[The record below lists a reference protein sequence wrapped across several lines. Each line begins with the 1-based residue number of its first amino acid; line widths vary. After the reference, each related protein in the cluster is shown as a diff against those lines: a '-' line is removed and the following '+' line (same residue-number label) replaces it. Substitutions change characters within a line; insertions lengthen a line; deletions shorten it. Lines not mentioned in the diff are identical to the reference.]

1 MTRID
6 EVADLLGK
14 SNCGCVPDETAA
26 RSLDDA
32 GHLMPDLPGPTD
44 NDPDYAP
51 VWQVGGVEYEGQHDG
66 SVLIDTGSPSDPL
79 VITRQQVLLILAASE
94 SRGAHQ

>member
-1 MTRID
+1 MTRIND
-6 EVADLLGK
+6 VEKLIAKISRG
-14 SNCGCVPDETAA
+14 TAPSMTCA
-26 RSLDDA
+26 NAIERD
-32 GHLMPDLPGPTD
+32 GHLLPDLPKPTN

-51 VWQVGGVEYEGQHDG
+51 VWQVGGTEYEGQHDG
-66 SVLIDTGSPSDPL
+66 SVLIDTGSPSGPL